1 MKVTIIFDSNTG
13 NTKQIASCI
22 QETCQEQNIELI
34 ESIDDADLIFLGT
47 WIDKGNC
54 SHKIQEILKSLKNKK
69 IAFFA
74 TAGFGGSQEY
84 YDKLAARFDTTVDS
98 SNQILG
104 HFFCQGK
111 MPLATRERYVK
122 MIQEHPEDKRL
133 QVSLDNFDAA
143 LSHPDQS
150 DLNNAKKYALDIL
163 KQVNTN

>member
-1 MKVTIIFDSNTG
+1 MKVMIIFDSNTG
-13 NTKQIASCI
+13 NTEKIALCI
-22 QETCQEQNIELI
+22 QEACQDQNIELVKDI
-34 ESIDDADLIFLGT
+34 EDADLLFLGT

-54 SHKIQEILKSLKNKK
+54 SHKIQEVVKSLKNKK

-84 YDKLAARFDTTVDS
+84 YDTLAKRFDSTVDS

-111 MPLATRERYVK
+111 MPLATRDRYVK
-122 MIQEHPEDKRL
+122 MIQENPEDKKL

-143 LSHPDQS
+143 LNHPDQN
-150 DLNNAKKYALDIL
+150 DLDNAKKYTLDIL
-163 KQVNTN
+163 KQVI

>member
-1 MKVTIIFDSNTG
+1 M
-13 NTKQIASCI
+13 
-22 QETCQEQNIELI
+22 L
-34 ESIDDADLIFLGT
+34 
-47 WIDKGNC
+47 
-54 SHKIQEILKSLKNKK
+54 
-69 IAFFA
+69 FFA

-122 MIQEHPEDKRL
+122 MIREHPEDKRL

-150 DLNNAKKYALDIL
+150 DLDNAKKYALDIL